1 MPSLRSWPAR
11 IPLRAGLFHSRVSPD
26 AITGRGPQRR
36 TSDPRIDD
44 LLDMVRA
51 FSGKIDRLDDRINQL
66 REEEA
71 ARRVKDDELLRRVTN
86 SETHHAEQD
95 RRIGTLEDDGIKL
108 RAEMRG
114 AISVLKWLVSITS
127 AIGAVTSILVALHAV
142 GVIP

>member
-1 MPSLRSWPAR
+1 MSGDVLPRS
-11 IPLRAGLFHSRVSPD
+11 
-26 AITGRGPQRR
+26 PQRR

-51 FSGKIDRLDDRINQL
+51 FSGKIDKLDDRIDQL

-71 ARRVKDDELLRRVTN
+71 ARRVKDEELLRRVTN

-114 AISVLKWLVSITS
+114 AISAFKWLVSITS
-127 AIGAVTSILVALHAV
+127 VIGAAASILVALHAV